1 MDYAEKDINLILSRL
16 SSNGGSADVSD
27 FFEIDGIEKL
37 RIYPLI
43 YRLVEKGSVE
53 IVEFDEL
60 GAPVKVRLKK

>member
-16 SSNGGSADVSD
+16 SSNGGSADVAEL
-27 FFEIDGIEKL
+27 FEIDGIEKL

>member
-16 SSNGGSADVSD
+16 SSNGGSADVAEL
-27 FFEIDGIEKL
+27 FEIDGIEKL

-60 GAPVKVRLKK
+60 GAPVKVRLK

>member
-16 SSNGGSADVSD
+16 SSNGGSADVAEL
-27 FFEIDGIEKL
+27 FEIDGIEKL

-43 YRLVEKGSVE
+43 YRLREKGSLE
-53 IVEFDEL
+53 IVEFDEM

>member
-1 MDYAEKDINLILSRL
+1 MDYAEKDINLILNRL
-16 SSNGGSADVSD
+16 SSNAGSAEVAD

-43 YRLVEKGSVE
+43 YRLVERGSLE
-53 IVEFDEL
+53 IVEFDEM